1 MRDGTDPITD
11 AAGVPDG
18 GRDAGGSI
26 LSSVETTRFTAE
38 QWKSRA
44 LYEEACKL
52 AAERALARA
61 MDVIRDALFAAAH
74 VRAELDDA
82 EPPEARLHAIESRAV
97 ESRAVESRAIES
109 RAIESR
115 AGVDSGTMA
124 SGSSAISD

>member
-18 GRDAGGSI
+18 GSDGGGPI
-26 LSSVETTRFTAE
+26 LPSVETTRFTAE

-52 AAERALARA
+52 AAEHALARA

-74 VRAELDDA
+74 VRAGVDDA
-82 EPPEARLHAIESRAV
+82 EPADARLHAV
-97 ESRAVESRAIES
+97 ESHTVESHNVES
-109 RAIESR
+109 HTVESR
-115 AGVDSGTMA
+115 AGVDSGTMG
-124 SGSSAISD
+124 SRSSAISE